1 MNKLDPHTLFSIF
14 EQEDEEIYK
23 EHGLESN
30 LKNPFVLIGMVIRG
44 IENYQMMDMM
54 YMKQYPQEY
63 KNVRAITRYKYYN
76 RLYSYL
82 TRIKSDRLDS
92 KFTIGDSFDLDS
104 VKNALDHLRV
114 YYEKLEEYEKC
125 AVIKKFLDFT
135 YLQNRKVLI

>member
-1 MNKLDPHTLFSIF
+1 MNRLDPHILFSIF
-14 EQEDEEIYK
+14 EQGDEEIYK

-135 YLQNRKVLI
+135 YLQSRKVLI

>member
-14 EQEDEEIYK
+14 EQGDEEIYK